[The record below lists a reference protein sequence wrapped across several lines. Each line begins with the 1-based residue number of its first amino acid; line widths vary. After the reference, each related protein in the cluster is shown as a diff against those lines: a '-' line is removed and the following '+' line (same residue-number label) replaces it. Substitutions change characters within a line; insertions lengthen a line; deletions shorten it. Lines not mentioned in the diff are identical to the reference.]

1 MQNIQNI
8 LLVAALLVLVWLIRR
23 SGLKEEATPFWRAL
37 PLRRMKHVLLALFL
51 SGASISFFFDL
62 LGGGNG
68 SRIYVLIFGLVT
80 GLLFATVFLSRAKL
94 SRDQSRWTV
103 LIVLVLSVTV
113 SRTLHFPNLE
123 GPSNSTSFS
132 AAGIRFDAFCILIS
146 MVMGARFYRKYIV
159 SEGVRQLRT
168 EAELELA
175 HKLQSVLVPVVEFR
189 SRKIDVYGRSI
200 PCDKVGGDLVDLVES
215 PQGALA
221 YLVDVSGHGIPAGAL
236 MGSVKAAVRM
246 ASASEIPEM
255 LQSLNRVLPSLKESH
270 MYATVALIRLDE
282 TNAKAEYALAGH
294 PPILHYCAA
303 NGAINRLVCENPPL
317 GLLPEIQ
324 FSSGHVS
331 YSPGDLFVLFSDGL
345 VETEDRTAE
354 QFGLDRLT
362 SEVLSNVSR
371 SLDDVC
377 QAVVTATNK
386 FGRSE
391 DDQSLMLIRILA

>member
-1 MQNIQNI
+1 MQNIQII
-8 LLVAALLVLVWLIRR
+8 LLVAALPALVWWIRR
-23 SGLKEEATPFWRAL
+23 PGSKQEASPFWRAL
-37 PLRRMKHVLLALFL
+37 PLRRMTHLLLALFL

-62 LGGGNG
+62 LAGGNG

-80 GLLFATVFLSRAKL
+80 GVLFAAVFLSRAKL
-94 SRDQSRWTV
+94 SRDLYRWTV
-103 LIVLVLSVTV
+103 LIVLVLSVAV
-113 SRTLHFPNLE
+113 SRALHLPNLAD
-123 GPSNSTSFS
+123 PSNAASLS
-132 AAGIRFDAFCILIS
+132 AAGIRFDAFCIFIS

-175 HKLQSVLVPVVEFR
+175 HQLQSVLVPLVKFR

-215 PQGALA
+215 PHGTLA
-221 YLVDVSGHGIPAGAL
+221 YLVDVSGHGIPAGTL
-236 MGSVKAAVRM
+236 MGSVKSGVRM
-246 ASASEIPEM
+246 AAASEIPEM

-270 MYATVALIRLDE
+270 MYATMALIRLDE
-282 TNAKAEYALAGH
+282 TYAKAEYALAGH
-294 PPILHYCAA
+294 LPILHYCAA
-303 NGAINRLVCENPPL
+303 NGAINRLVCEYPPL
-317 GLLPEIQ
+317 GLLPDIQ
-324 FSSGHVS
+324 FSSRHVS

-345 VETEDRTAE
+345 VETENRAAE
-354 QFGLDRLT
+354 QFGLDRLCN
-362 SEVLSNVSR
+362 EVLSNASR

-377 QAVVTATNK
+377 QSVITAINK